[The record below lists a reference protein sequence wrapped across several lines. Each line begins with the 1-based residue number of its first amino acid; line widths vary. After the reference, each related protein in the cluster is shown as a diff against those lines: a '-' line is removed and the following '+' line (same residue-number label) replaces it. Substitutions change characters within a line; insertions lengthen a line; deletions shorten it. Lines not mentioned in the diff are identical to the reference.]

1 MCYDRWAA
9 ASFLNCHCHV
19 ELSARPSTG
28 ASRLA
33 PTYRPFPS
41 LHSHATRASGPRLY
55 AAGTDTER
63 ETATEESS
71 AQDDEEVP
79 LSDVDA
85 RVLQSILRDEKVDTK
100 TEEGIRKLL
109 ERGTVKRAPT
119 GGGSAFDERDDDDAS
134 EFSSTVVK
142 TLTNTK
148 LWRKVSAQAND
159 LLETVSIW
167 VQNKIEQDVKVLAA
181 LGLFAWERAVR
192 DVARALPEA
201 GQTSRTVM
209 LLGNS
214 SSYREPQPES
224 LDSVRRRMEA
234 MNKPSEEI
242 REVTR
247 TIWEILAGERRTEQG
262 RALRTVAPAGTANSG
277 ERIRRAYRQRKLMER
292 QSRDVTRIP
301 GAVVDTAYELRQE
314 LTAEASVPGYKT
326 AGIRNAIGASVAE
339 TNRLLNEVKEG
350 ARLAAAK
357 KKALRLQAAR
367 ATAKSIREDIVEGL
381 RLERMAIAQ
390 RLRLCIKAPENTW
403 LREDV
408 ILASEKQVQFDQDG
422 LRDVVTNMMLVRDE
436 IELKGDDDQ
445 PFEDLLED
453 LAAIRRSLESVRGRI
468 AAATSYSIAD
478 AYWDV
483 VSGAH
488 DSDDDVAPLLLRLD
502 EIQELMSGTAEIEAS
517 ENVYEAGASAA
528 PFFSTTENGDDVGA
542 VGVPGNDG
550 SRVFDFVDV
559 VPEAVF
565 RREPDHEH
573 RGGASSGLEEEAIE
587 FGMIAELV
595 SDEDFDV
602 AVGVPRTM
610 VDVGDAADDERP
622 NELGQLSLRVLDVAF
637 FVFEKTFTVVLPKSY
652 VIVQTAA
659 RRLAEVREGG
669 KGSTGWKPVRNAADA
684 KGRY

>member
-1 MCYDRWAA
+1 
-9 ASFLNCHCHV
+9 
-19 ELSARPSTG
+19 
-28 ASRLA
+28 
-33 PTYRPFPS
+33 
-41 LHSHATRASGPRLY
+41 
-55 AAGTDTER
+55 
-63 ETATEESS
+63 
-71 AQDDEEVP
+71 
-79 LSDVDA
+79 
-85 RVLQSILRDEKVDTK
+85 
-100 TEEGIRKLL
+100 
-109 ERGTVKRAPT
+109 
-119 GGGSAFDERDDDDAS
+119 
-134 EFSSTVVK
+134 
-142 TLTNTK
+142 
-148 LWRKVSAQAND
+148 
-159 LLETVSIW
+159 
-167 VQNKIEQDVKVLAA
+167 
-181 LGLFAWERAVR
+181 
-192 DVARALPEA
+192 
-201 GQTSRTVM
+201 
-209 LLGNS
+209 
-214 SSYREPQPES
+214 
-224 LDSVRRRMEA
+224 
-234 MNKPSEEI
+234 
-242 REVTR
+242 
-247 TIWEILAGERRTEQG
+247 
-262 RALRTVAPAGTANSG
+262 
-277 ERIRRAYRQRKLMER
+277 
-292 QSRDVTRIP
+292 VTRIP

-390 RLRLCIKAPENTW
+390 RLRLCIKEPENTW

-408 ILASEKQVQFDQDG
+408 ILASEKQVQFDQDA

-445 PFEDLLED
+445 PFEDLIEG
-453 LAAIRRSLESVRGRI
+453 LATIRRSLESVRGGV

-483 VSGAH
+483 VSGAY
-488 DSDDDVAPLLLRLD
+488 DSDDDVTPLLLRLD

-528 PFFSTTENGDDVGA
+528 PFFSATENGDDVGA
-542 VGVPGNDG
+542 VGVPGP
-550 SRVFDFVDV
+550 VFDFVDV

-573 RGGASSGLEEEAIE
+573 RNRATSGLEEEAIE

-602 AVGVPRTM
+602 AVGVPRTV
-610 VDVGDAADDERP
+610 VDVGDAAGEEGP
-622 NELGQLSLRVLDVAF
+622 NELVQLSLRALDVAF

-652 VIVQTAA
+652 VIAQTAA

-669 KGSTGWKPVRNAADA
+669 RGSTGWKPVRNAADA